1 MVFDKKE
8 GFRGFFKKYAK
19 SQFLDIEAI
28 SGGLWLKWGFGAFYW
43 HRFWRSRSAILFDI
57 VVTFK
62 IKISYC
68 LRSRSSFY
76 QDHDY
81 FLIFSSSFIL
91 RRELIFLLITIR
103 PTFWPFRSDTFNKI
117 KLTITSHFL
126 SKVNLKLKKK
136 DQYPS
141 NTTNSN
147 SKTL

>member
-76 QDHDY
+76 QDRHDFLIRLFDFFKFFYPSPRAHFSFDHNQAY
-81 FLIFSSSFIL
+81 FLTFS
-91 RRELIFLLITIR
+91 IR
-103 PTFWPFRSDTFNKI
+103 HFQQDQTHNNLSLSI
-117 KLTITSHFL
+117 KG
-126 SKVNLKLKKK
+126 
-136 DQYPS
+136 
-141 NTTNSN
+141 
-147 SKTL
+147 